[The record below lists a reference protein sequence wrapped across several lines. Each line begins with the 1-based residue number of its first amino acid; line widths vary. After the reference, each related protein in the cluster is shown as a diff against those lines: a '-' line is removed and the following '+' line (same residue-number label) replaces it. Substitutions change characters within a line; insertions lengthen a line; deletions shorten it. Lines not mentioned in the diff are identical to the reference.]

1 MLRPMALVLGAWA
14 LLAGVARGAETP
26 PPLTAAPCT
35 EIASPRGERF
45 ELGLLYQ
52 SLVPSGL
59 PNLNVT
65 MPVFGPVVGLPLF
78 GGTLQFQAVYGSDTG
93 VSLYLAET
101 TYRVEIPSP
110 YVNLFALFGAHFL
123 HYSVLN
129 QPSFG
134 RFGTNFGLGASFMMS
149 RTFEM
154 AITLR
159 TYIQQRSTITF
170 GGGFSFLL

>member
-1 MLRPMALVLGAWA
+1 MALVLGAWA
-14 LLAGVARGAETP
+14 LWVGVARGAENPPTP
-26 PPLTAAPCT
+26 EAAPC
-35 EIASPRGERF
+35 IQFASPRGERF

-65 MPVFGPVVGLPLF
+65 LPVFGPVVGVPLL

-101 TYRVEIPSP
+101 TYRIEIPSP
-110 YVNLFALFGAHFL
+110 YVNLFALLGAHYL

-129 QPSFG
+129 SPSFG
-134 RFGTNFGLGASFMMS
+134 KFGTNFGVGASFMMGRS
-149 RTFEM
+149 FEM
-154 AITLR
+154 AFTLR